1 MSIVINTPTSNI
13 GRALA
18 ARLLDAGE
26 QITVMSRDKKK
37 VDELL
42 RRGARV
48 VEGSF
53 EEPAL
58 LAEALE
64 GAEALFWLTPPPARP
79 DYYAWATKC
88 AKQAAAAAK
97 KAGASRAVVVSS
109 MGAHTGPGTG
119 AVGPAREMENDFEA
133 ALPAVVSLRPGIF
146 MENFLLSA
154 EMIAKAG
161 QIFVPIQPG
170 KKWPLVATADIA
182 AKAAC
187 WLLDRGWTGHHR
199 VGVHGPQDLSTG
211 EAAAII
217 RFGSR
222 QARAVHRRHAGA
234 GARRL
239 DGYGH
244 ARLRGQAHHRTV
256 RRVSRWP
263 PGSGRAAHPQ
273 YHDPHDTRRV
283 CPDNPGTRR
292 QRQALI
298 LATRGARFTMCPEQ
312 ERTVHECQIFGKSSA
327 WCGGRGL
334 SAHRE

>member
-18 ARLLDAGE
+18 SRLLDAGE
-26 QITVMSRDKKK
+26 HITVLSRDKKK
-37 VDELL
+37 VDELF

-64 GAEALFWLTPPPARP
+64 DAEALFWLTPPPARP

-97 KAGASRAVVVSS
+97 KVGARRAVVVSS

-119 AVGPAREMENDFEA
+119 AVGPAREIENEFEA
-133 ALPAVVSLRPGIF
+133 KLAAVVSLRPGIF

-154 EMIAKAG
+154 ELIAKAG
-161 QIFVPIQPG
+161 QIFTPLPAG
-170 KKWPLVATADIA
+170 KRWPLVATADIA

-187 WLLDRGWTGHHR
+187 WLLDRSWTGHHR
-199 VGVHGPQDLSTG
+199 IGVHGPKDLSTD

-217 RFGSR
+217 SSVLGKPVQNIETTID
-222 QARAVHRRHAGA
+222 QARGA
-234 GARRL
+234 LSGMGMPDFIVEIILEMYVAFREGRL
-239 DGYGH
+239 DQAEPRTPDTTTPTTLAEFARTTLAPAVS
-244 ARLRGQAHHRTV
+244 ARL
-256 RRVSRWP
+256 
-263 PGSGRAAHPQ
+263 
-273 YHDPHDTRRV
+273 
-283 CPDNPGTRR
+283 
-292 QRQALI
+292 
-298 LATRGARFTMCPEQ
+298 
-312 ERTVHECQIFGKSSA
+312 
-327 WCGGRGL
+327 
-334 SAHRE
+334 

>member
-26 QITVMSRDKKK
+26 RITVLSRDKKK
-37 VDELL
+37 VSDLA
-42 RRGARV
+42 RHGARV

-53 EEPAL
+53 EEPTL

-79 DYYAWATKC
+79 DYHDWAVRC
-88 AKQAAAAAK
+88 ARQAATAAK
-97 KAGASRAVVVSS
+97 KAGAHRAVVISS

-119 AVGPAREMENDFEA
+119 AVGPAREIENEFEA
-133 ALPAVVSLRPGIF
+133 KLPAVVSLRPGIF

-154 EMIAKAG
+154 DMIAKAG

-187 WLLDRGWTGHHR
+187 WLLDRGWTGHYR
-199 VGVHGPQDLSTG
+199 VGVHGPQDLSTD

-217 RFGSR
+217 ASAVGKPV
-222 QARAVHRRHAGA
+222 QCIDATLDEARGALTGMGMPDFVVDLIIEQYVAFRDGRLDAAEPRTPDTTTPTTLAEFARTSLVPAIHNVSSA
-234 GARRL
+234 GAR
-239 DGYGH
+239 
-244 ARLRGQAHHRTV
+244 
-256 RRVSRWP
+256 S
-263 PGSGRAAHPQ
+263 
-273 YHDPHDTRRV
+273 
-283 CPDNPGTRR
+283 
-292 QRQALI
+292 
-298 LATRGARFTMCPEQ
+298 
-312 ERTVHECQIFGKSSA
+312 
-327 WCGGRGL
+327 
-334 SAHRE
+334 

>member
-26 QITVMSRDKKK
+26 QITVLSRNKKK

-88 AKQAAAAAK
+88 AKQAAMAAK

-199 VGVHGPQDLSTG
+199 VGVHGPQDLSTD

-217 RFGSR
+217 ASAVGKPVQCINATLD
-222 QARAVHRRHAGA
+222 QARGA
-234 GARRL
+234 LTGMGMPDFVVNLIMEQYVAFRDGRL
-239 DGYGH
+239 DPAEPRTPDTTTPTTLAEFTRTTLVPAVS
-244 ARLRGQAHHRTV
+244 ARL
-256 RRVSRWP
+256 
-263 PGSGRAAHPQ
+263 
-273 YHDPHDTRRV
+273 
-283 CPDNPGTRR
+283 
-292 QRQALI
+292 
-298 LATRGARFTMCPEQ
+298 
-312 ERTVHECQIFGKSSA
+312 
-327 WCGGRGL
+327 
-334 SAHRE
+334 

>member
-26 QITVMSRDKKK
+26 RITVLSRDKKK

-64 GAEALFWLTPPPARP
+64 GAEALFWLTPPPARSG
-79 DYYAWATKC
+79 YYAWAIKC

-97 KAGASRAVVVSS
+97 KAGVRRAVVISS
-109 MGAHTGPGTG
+109 AGAHTGPGTG

-146 MENFLLSA
+146 MENFLLPTD
-154 EMIAKAG
+154 MIAKAG
-161 QIFVPIQPG
+161 QIFTPLPAG
-170 KKWPLVATADIA
+170 KRWPLVATANIA

-187 WLLDRGWTGHHR
+187 WLLDRGWSGHHR
-199 VGVHGPQDLSTG
+199 VGVHGPKDLSTD

-217 RFGSR
+217 SSALGEPVKCVETTID
-222 QARAVHRRHAGA
+222 QARGA
-234 GARRL
+234 LTGMGMPDFIVEIIVEMYVAFREGRL
-239 DGYGH
+239 D
-244 ARLRGQAHHRTV
+244 QAEPRTPDTTTPTTLAEFT
-256 RRVSRWP
+256 RTTLIP
-263 PGSGRAAHPQ
+263 AIRAA
-273 YHDPHDTRRV
+273 
-283 CPDNPGTRR
+283 
-292 QRQALI
+292 
-298 LATRGARFTMCPEQ
+298 
-312 ERTVHECQIFGKSSA
+312 S
-327 WCGGRGL
+327 
-334 SAHRE
+334 